1 MLPACCHGAASALDM
16 QRACCQGAASAH
28 DMLLACCQ
36 HGASGL
42 DMLPWCCHRAASA
55 LDMMPWVLPAC
66 CHGAASA
73 HDMLPVPMTRCQGAV
88 SAHDMLSRCCQGA
101 VKVLSRCC
109 QGAASAHDML
119 PVPMTRCQGA
129 VSAHDMLSRCC
140 QGAASAHDMLS
151 RCCQAA
157 ASAHDM
163 LPACCWC
170 PRHAAMVL
178 PLPMTLPMTCCHGA
192 ASALDMLPA
201 CCHGAASSHDI
212 QPACCQGAASAH
224 DMLPLPLTCCQG
236 AVRVLPVP
244 MTCCQGAASVLPW
257 CCQGTATAP
266 DMLSRVLPLPLT
278 CCQGAVE
285 VLSRCCRGAASAH
298 DMLSRCCQG
307 AASAH
312 DMLPA
317 CCWCPRHAARVL
329 PVPMACCQRA
339 SMVLVVAVPGR
350 QQALSTGLERYS
362 TTACRGACHRGLL
375 FGPAA
380 SRGSREASVRPWT
393 PSTTPQLGGGERR
406 GSGQRCVTPRQ
417 TCPRPD
423 GLGRNL
429 RSKTRWFTGFCN
441 SHQVSHF
448 ATFFIDARA
457 EISVAESRFR
467 YRFVHCIPRGTVSGT
482 AGACVSIGFP
492 WRALRRGSLCCRE
505 APPPRRKGRPPEQ
518 REGRGD
524 GFAGR
529 SGAGRPFVGKPCA
542 ASESEACRG
551 GPDRAQRAASGQERE
566 DSSSVRRL
574 PWAGV
579 GRRGTIEGLE
589 FRRTGSQ
596 HRNRQL
602 ASEAVTAL
610 GAAMRSR
617 TSVQFGARARSLR
630 ARTTET
636 PLTRHHVHKEQP
648 RQPDHDSPTSAGRAM
663 EATGGAV
670 PAPLGMTGKP
680 GNAGVRHRPRV
691 HRRLRPRGARR
702 ASPRKARHVSRG
714 RVDPF
719 ETST

>member
-1 MLPACCHGAASALDM
+1 M
-16 QRACCQGAASAH
+16 
-28 DMLLACCQ
+28 
-36 HGASGL
+36 ASGATCVQRL
-42 DMLPWCCHRAASA
+42 DGSRDSAIHTKYRISLRSSSMREPRYPLPRVVLDTDSCTASRAAPS
-55 LDMMPWVLPAC
+55 
-66 CHGAASA
+66 
-73 HDMLPVPMTRCQGAV
+73 
-88 SAHDMLSRCCQGA
+88 
-101 VKVLSRCC
+101 
-109 QGAASAHDML
+109 
-119 PVPMTRCQGA
+119 
-129 VSAHDMLSRCC
+129 
-140 QGAASAHDMLS
+140 
-151 RCCQAA
+151 
-157 ASAHDM
+157 
-163 LPACCWC
+163 
-170 PRHAAMVL
+170 
-178 PLPMTLPMTCCHGA
+178 
-192 ASALDMLPA
+192 
-201 CCHGAASSHDI
+201 
-212 QPACCQGAASAH
+212 
-224 DMLPLPLTCCQG
+224 
-236 AVRVLPVP
+236 
-244 MTCCQGAASVLPW
+244 
-257 CCQGTATAP
+257 
-266 DMLSRVLPLPLT
+266 
-278 CCQGAVE
+278 
-285 VLSRCCRGAASAH
+285 
-298 DMLSRCCQG
+298 
-307 AASAH
+307 
-312 DMLPA
+312 
-317 CCWCPRHAARVL
+317 
-329 PVPMACCQRA
+329 
-339 SMVLVVAVPGR
+339 PGR
-350 QQALSTGLERYS
+350 
-362 TTACRGACHRGLL
+362 
-375 FGPAA
+375 
-380 SRGSREASVRPWT
+380 RE
-393 PSTTPQLGGGERR
+393 Q
-406 GSGQRCVTPRQ
+406 
-417 TCPRPD
+417 
-423 GLGRNL
+423 
-429 RSKTRWFTGFCN
+429 
-441 SHQVSHF
+441 
-448 ATFFIDARA
+448 
-457 EISVAESRFR
+457 
-467 YRFVHCIPRGTVSGT
+467 
-482 AGACVSIGFP
+482 CVSIGFP

-505 APPPRRKGRPPEQ
+505 APPPRRKERPPEQ

-529 SGAGRPFVGKPCA
+529 SGAGRPFVGIPCT